1 MNVYF
6 VLNGITFL
14 CDEDKARINPIK
26 HDGITFQQVA
36 ETFFD
41 PFLILVDASATMKR
55 EMQRAFGLFQ
65 HVKQHARREQN
76 MKIENLKQ
84 RLDRNRP
91 MSSVTIRIPEDVV
104 EDLKRVAP
112 LLGFSG
118 YQPLIRAYI
127 GQGLRVDLERI
138 ESETVT
144 ALIASLK
151 RRGVSDSVID
161 EALSEV
167 VHAQAS

>member
-1 MNVYF
+1 
-6 VLNGITFL
+6 
-14 CDEDKARINPIK
+14 
-26 HDGITFQQVA
+26 
-36 ETFFD
+36 
-41 PFLILVDASATMKR
+41 
-55 EMQRAFGLFQ
+55 
-65 HVKQHARREQN
+65 
-76 MKIENLKQ
+76 MKIEALKK

-91 MSSVTIRIPEDVV
+91 MTSVTIRIPEDVV

-127 GQGLRVDLERI
+127 GQGLRADLERF

-151 RRGVSDSVID
+151 RRGVSDEIID
-161 EALSEV
+161 EALNEV
-167 VHAQAS
+167 VHS